1 MQKDDLDSFKIEDMQ
16 ISEILDEFRAESLGI
31 KEGYQI
37 LKING
42 KSIPKQDLKDFLN
55 SEDFS
60 EFEFELQVFLTVNY
74 VTTFLETQ
82 PLSDRTVKIYR
93 TKLHNE
99 KPEYFR
105 IVRKQFPLRLTYS
118 MTINKAQGK
127 NFETFRNHVY

>member
-1 MQKDDLDSFKIEDMQ
+1 MKKDDLDSFKIEDMQ

-74 VTTFLETQ
+74 VTNF
-82 PLSDRTVKIYR
+82 SWD
-93 TKLHNE
+93 
-99 KPEYFR
+99 
-105 IVRKQFPLRLTYS
+105 S
-118 MTINKAQGK
+118 TIERQDG
-127 NFETFRNHVY
+127 